1 MQQRQIAECS
11 CGQRYPKPDR
21 KWAGRRKM
29 RLGTK
34 FQPKTPQWPFHEDR
48 ERWSK
53 TPGNFSIDTTIAKRT
68 SLTGRATEME
78 VASKAVTKFSNPITA
93 KIHHS
98 CQLGLHS
105 SCLSSFKSTESTESD
120 MTAAEPRLRR
130 TRMRSQQKTKP
141 QSDGHKETTGPA
153 LSIGFATHQI

>member
-11 CGQRYPKPDR
+11 CGQRYPKPGR

-29 RLGTK
+29 RPGTK
-34 FQPKTPQWPFHEDR
+34 FQPKTPQWLSHEDR

-53 TPGNFSIDTTIAKRT
+53 IPENVSIGATIAKGA

-78 VASKAVTKFSNPITA
+78 VASRAVTKFNNPITA

-98 CQLGLHS
+98 CQLGFHS
-105 SCLSSFKSTESTESD
+105 SCISSFKSTDSTESD
-120 MTAAEPRLRR
+120 MMAAEPRLRS
-130 TRMRSQQKTKP
+130 TRMQSQHENKPRTMDTKRR
-141 QSDGHKETTGPA
+141 
-153 LSIGFATHQI
+153 QIQP